1 MNSIADGSV
10 IVQTSADSLPC
21 PPPWWGELVLLSQ
34 HLRKQGIL
42 SRLTEGIRFERRRFG
57 HYELI
62 DFLVVLFGYAVSSEH
77 TLEGFYE
84 AVQPWAHPFMAL
96 FGRDR
101 LPSRSALSRAL
112 AALTAPVIET
122 LRLLFLNDLL
132 ARPVGAKA
140 EIAGLWDREAQQ
152 WRVFDIDGTREA
164 ARQRALPHADSL
176 PSSQRRLDSVC
187 APGYTGRKR
196 GEVVRTRTTVLQA
209 HSHQWLGSF
218 GNKGNG
224 VYRQELRQGLKA
236 IEAYLKAH
244 QFPSLRALVRL
255 DGAYGTGAVLSDLA
269 GYAFVTRGKDYTVL
283 DHPLIQARLHLPASW
298 RAMSPRKPDQAPP
311 LRLPER
317 AGGTRWRA
325 LSRCGGDS
333 SEPRKTKSRVGLTR
347 QGMVYE
353 LFFTNLPQQSFTAC
367 DVVELYLHRGAF
379 EPTLAD
385 EDNELDLDRWCS
397 HSACGQECWQ
407 VIAQWVW
414 NLRLELGHV
423 LTPQPVRTVSR
434 LLLLSPE
441 NRRSAERLA
450 TANRRVLPLG
460 KRIASQARTFP
471 SNLMGAS
478 AARLA
483 RACFVVNGDQRL
495 MAACVWSM
503 RPGSQIAGPAPCA
516 NNASGT
522 GTRPSTLA
530 E

>member
-269 GYAFVTRGKDYTVL
+269 G
-283 DHPLIQARLHLPASW
+283 
-298 RAMSPRKPDQAPP
+298 
-311 LRLPER
+311 
-317 AGGTRWRA
+317 
-325 LSRCGGDS
+325 
-333 SEPRKTKSRVGLTR
+333 
-347 QGMVYE
+347 
-353 LFFTNLPQQSFTAC
+353 
-367 DVVELYLHRGAF
+367 
-379 EPTLAD
+379 
-385 EDNELDLDRWCS
+385 
-397 HSACGQECWQ
+397 
-407 VIAQWVW
+407 
-414 NLRLELGHV
+414 
-423 LTPQPVRTVSR
+423 
-434 LLLLSPE
+434 
-441 NRRSAERLA
+441 
-450 TANRRVLPLG
+450 
-460 KRIASQARTFP
+460 
-471 SNLMGAS
+471 
-478 AARLA
+478 
-483 RACFVVNGDQRL
+483 
-495 MAACVWSM
+495 
-503 RPGSQIAGPAPCA
+503 
-516 NNASGT
+516 
-522 GTRPSTLA
+522 
-530 E
+530 